1 MHEHTRKA
9 VATLGAEAPLIK
21 AIASLPAETILT
33 KTVATVEHVETLDM
47 MRVTVVVEE
56 SNGATTLPDVEAK
69 DHVPTTVG
77 GDTLGRD
84 GDRNE
89 VWGMCA
95 TSLSWT
101 ASLSCTP
108 LCDFMLSCS
117 AKPTSRAPK
126 LTCAASLVA
135 YSCAPHLLGTTRGSL
150 ARRPLFMS
158 YPPISLALPEAP

>member
-56 SNGATTLPDVEAK
+56 SNGAPTLPDVEAK
-69 DHVPTTVG
+69 GHVPTTVG

-89 VWGMCA
+89 VGNVC
-95 TSLSWT
+95 
-101 ASLSCTP
+101 
-108 LCDFMLSCS
+108 
-117 AKPTSRAPK
+117 
-126 LTCAASLVA
+126 
-135 YSCAPHLLGTTRGSL
+135 Y
-150 ARRPLFMS
+150 
-158 YPPISLALPEAP
+158 